1 VDDFKTA
8 LFRQSPQIKRL
19 RLRILI
25 EGGNSGMQNCSLHR
39 FAPRRNTTPIFA

>member
-19 RLRILI
+19 CLRILI
-25 EGGNSGMQNCSLHR
+25 EGGNSDMQNCSLHR
-39 FAPRRNTTPIFA
+39 FAPRRNTNPIFA